1 LETKGSESKWKELI
15 KNLPN
20 WGALIISIGGIV
32 FSCGVMWNNV
42 SSMNDRMDKQEQ
54 ANLQMLKLSGDVNLL
69 HYQLEQ
75 ANKVQDRTNTS
86 VDNLTGAVNDLG
98 ESVSNLEG
106 KLSIIPDRRNQ
117 KRR

>member
-1 LETKGSESKWKELI
+1 MEREGRESKWQQII

-42 SSMNDRMDKQEQ
+42 NNLNDRIEKQESQ
-54 ANLQMLKLSGDVNLL
+54 NLQMLKLSNDVNLL
-69 HYQLEQ
+69 HYQIEQ
-75 ANKVQDRTNTS
+75 ANRTQDKTNES

-106 KLSIIPDRRNQ
+106 KLSVVPDRKRNR
-117 KRR
+117 K